1 MKVLLQLLLGTGF
14 HHILQQGDAAGR
26 RWWAVSKSAGSQSHD
41 TWRSSSPLTCKNM
54 ENPSALEASYLRLG
68 ISSSHLSEGLPSLS
82 SVFTMISWFPAFAL
96 LEGWSPEGW
105 TSASW
110 FSCNSSIRLLTS
122 AVTSQGLQRDHSLGR
137 VFLQCSYITWAAR
150 VGRTNVSSEVKTED
164 MFSSFHVHLIC
175 RCTTLSHEGQQETF
189 R

>member
-1 MKVLLQLLLGTGF
+1 MKVLLHLLLGTGF

-122 AVTSQGLQRDHSLGR
+122 AWRRR
-137 VFLQCSYITWAAR
+137 VYR
-150 VGRTNVSSEVKTED
+150 G
-164 MFSSFHVHLIC
+164 
-175 RCTTLSHEGQQETF
+175 TTLWEGFFFSAVISLEQPEWEEQT
-189 R
+189 